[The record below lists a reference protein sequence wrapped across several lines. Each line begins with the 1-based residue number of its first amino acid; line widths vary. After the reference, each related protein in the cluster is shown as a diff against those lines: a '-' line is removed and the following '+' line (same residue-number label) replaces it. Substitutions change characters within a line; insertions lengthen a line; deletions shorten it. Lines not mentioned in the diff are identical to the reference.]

1 MKTIIQFCE
10 IFRLLGVEEELRREQ
25 RAMAVALNKKQRVI
39 DRQGQR
45 LAALGAANARLL
57 SALHHLNP
65 DLATNVVENEEFE
78 SQNYPEKVN
87 SNNQNAKNSDP
98 NYNEANQ
105 NTDSNQ
111 NPEKLYIRQVY
122 NIEKSPSHHQ
132 VDNHQNFYQDKNA
145 ENQPTKISSNQHLDS
160 RHKSFKN
167 DKSPMH
173 HQMDTHHQMYHDKG
187 IINLQNDED
196 AYGYSD
202 VKNANRN
209 SDPVNHR
216 HYTSADYM
224 RQADAMAQFNQSE
237 RSLLPSEGHQA
248 VISTQ
253 PAIFY
258 SNNS

>member
-1 MKTIIQFCE
+1 
-10 IFRLLGVEEELRREQ
+10 
-25 RAMAVALNKKQRVI
+25 MAVALNKKQRVI
-39 DRQGQR
+39 ERQGQR

-65 DLATNVVENEEFE
+65 DLATNVTENEEFD
-78 SQNYPEKVN
+78 SQGYPEKVN
-87 SNNQNAKNSDP
+87 SNNQMNTKNSDP
-98 NYNEANQ
+98 NYNSEVVANQ

-132 VDNHQNFYQDKNA
+132 VDNHQNFYQDKNVGLHV
-145 ENQPTKISSNQHLDS
+145 ENQQSKTSSNQHLDS

-167 DKSPMH
+167 DKSPVH

-202 VKNANRN
+202 IKNANRN

-216 HYTSADYM
+216 HYTSAEYM